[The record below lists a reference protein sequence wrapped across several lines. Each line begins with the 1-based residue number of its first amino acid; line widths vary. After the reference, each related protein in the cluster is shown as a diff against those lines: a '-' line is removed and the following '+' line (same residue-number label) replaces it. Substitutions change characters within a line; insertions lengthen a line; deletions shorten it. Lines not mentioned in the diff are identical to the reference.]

1 MRNQKPKRF
10 TNARVVEK
18 QNIKRRKMK
27 DQKIIN
33 FEEAKLNLLYKR
45 DKEKH
50 IKTTTEVL
58 EDEEF
63 EDDILFELEDGT
75 LFDFEIDPQNDK

>member
-1 MRNQKPKRF
+1 
-10 TNARVVEK
+10 
-18 QNIKRRKMK
+18 MK

-45 DKEKH
+45 DKERH

>member
-1 MRNQKPKRF
+1 
-10 TNARVVEK
+10 
-18 QNIKRRKMK
+18 MK

-63 EDDILFELEDGT
+63 EDDILLELEDGT

>member
-1 MRNQKPKRF
+1 MRNQKPERF

-45 DKEKH
+45 DKERH

-58 EDEEF
+58 EDE
-63 EDDILFELEDGT
+63 IIT
-75 LFDFEIDPQNDK
+75 S

>member
-63 EDDILFELEDGT
+63 EDDILLELEDGT

>member
-45 DKEKH
+45 DKERH

>member
-1 MRNQKPKRF
+1 MRNQKPERF

-45 DKEKH
+45 DKERH